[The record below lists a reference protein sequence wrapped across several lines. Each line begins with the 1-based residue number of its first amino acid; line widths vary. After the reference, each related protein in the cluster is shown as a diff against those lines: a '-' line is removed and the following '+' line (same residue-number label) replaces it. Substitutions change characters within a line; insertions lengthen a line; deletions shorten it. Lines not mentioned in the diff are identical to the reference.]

1 MAKSDEMMDHMY
13 DMLPAGGGA
22 VYANLPEIFRRYNA
36 LAARTYGDAEFELFV
51 VDPDEEAEPGTYA
64 WVNIEELFPGPH
76 LKVVN

>member
-1 MAKSDEMMDHMY
+1 MANSNDTEGVY

-51 VDPDEEAEPGTYA
+51 LDPDEDAEPGTFA
-64 WVNIEELFPGPH
+64 WISIEDLTPGAN